1 MKLESRT
8 VASVVTALLCLVS
21 PGVGATPLEKSKTDA
36 AKNVSRRE
44 MPGPTAL
51 HVPPNATA
59 TQAAATAARR
69 DSDPDLNGFV
79 KDVPPAADVKR

>member
-21 PGVGATPLEKSKTDA
+21 QGVGSTPLEKSKTDV
-36 AKNVSRRE
+36 AKSVSRKE

-51 HVPPNATA
+51 PVPANATA
-59 TQAAATAARR
+59 TQAAAAARR
-69 DSDPDLNGFV
+69 DSDPDLNGFI

>member
-8 VASVVTALLCLVS
+8 VASAVAALLCLVAQ
-21 PGVGATPLEKSKTDA
+21 GIGATPLEKSKTDA
-36 AKNVSRRE
+36 AKSVSQKE

-51 HVPPNATA
+51 PVPTNTTA
-59 TQAAATAARR
+59 TQAAAAARR